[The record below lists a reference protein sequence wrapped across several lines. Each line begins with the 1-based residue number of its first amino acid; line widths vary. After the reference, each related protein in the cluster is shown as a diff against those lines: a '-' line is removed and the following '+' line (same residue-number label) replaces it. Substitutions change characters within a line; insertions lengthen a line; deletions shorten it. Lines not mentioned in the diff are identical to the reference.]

1 MNAMLKQLRQIIKE
15 SAQQHIMSRFTR
27 VGFDLKADGS
37 IVTEADTAMQQA
49 VADELQRLWPEFSLL
64 GEEMDSDTQQALMQS
79 DQQGLWV
86 LDPIDG
92 TTNFA
97 SGVPIFSISLA
108 LIQQNQ
114 VVAGLIY
121 DPVRDECFSA
131 IKGQGAW
138 LNDESLKP
146 DVLQSE
152 LAQCIAQVDLKRLP
166 GPLAMGLVADHPYAS
181 QRNFGS
187 GALDWCWLAAGRSQL
202 YLHGGQNLWDYAAGQ
217 LILAEAGGCS
227 ETFEGEPVFSN
238 SLKKRSVIAAS
249 SPRLFEMWRDM
260 VKHEKV

>member
-1 MNAMLKQLRQIIKE
+1 MNKMLKQLRQIVRE

-27 VGFDLKADGS
+27 VGFDFKADGS

-64 GEEMDSDTQQALMQS
+64 GEEMDSDTQQALIQS

-97 SGVPIFSISLA
+97 SGVPIFSVSLA
-108 LIQQNQ
+108 LIQHNQ
-114 VVAGLIY
+114 IIAGLIY

-131 IKGQGAW
+131 LKEQGAW
-138 LNDESLKP
+138 LNDDSLKP
-146 DVLQSE
+146 EVLQT
-152 LAQCIAQVDLKRLP
+152 AVNQCIAQVDLKRLP
-166 GPLAMGLVADHPYAS
+166 GRLAMGLVADHPYAS

-217 LILAEAGGCS
+217 LILTEAGGYS

-249 SPRLFEMWRDM
+249 SPQLFEKWRDT
-260 VKHEKV
+260 VRHEKV